1 MQVKLRQLFE
11 IANSKNFEIFGFF
24 GWHSSKTPG
33 KKNLEKHEKAS
44 GQITTAQFKE
54 RIKRGMFYAESS
66 IDRLKNDPKNA
77 NMNFDNFSIHC

>member
-44 GQITTAQFKE
+44 GQITTAQF
-54 RIKRGMFYAESS
+54 I
-66 IDRLKNDPKNA
+66 
-77 NMNFDNFSIHC
+77 